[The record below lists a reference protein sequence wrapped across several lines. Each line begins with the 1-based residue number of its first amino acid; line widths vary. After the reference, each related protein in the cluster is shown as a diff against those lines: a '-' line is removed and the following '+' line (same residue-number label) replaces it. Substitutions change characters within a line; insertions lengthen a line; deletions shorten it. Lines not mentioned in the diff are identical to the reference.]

1 MQLPI
6 VSTLIDNISRDVDPR
21 GEILSIVDETV
32 RNVSIITC
40 NADTIRSNHY
50 HFEDFHY
57 MYVVEGEIDYFFCDV
72 GSEDLKYMRVTQRQ
86 TIFTPPNE
94 IHATYFP
101 LETKLIVSSK
111 NPRDQETY
119 EKDTQRVT
127 IVTHENI
134 RGLLE
139 KFGS

>member
-6 VSTLIDNISRDVDPR
+6 VSTLIDNIARDVDPR
-21 GEILSIVDETV
+21 GEIISIVDETV
-32 RNVSIITC
+32 QNVSIITC
-40 NADTIRSNHY
+40 NPDTIRSNHY

-72 GSEDLKYMRVTQRQ
+72 VSEDLKYMKVTQGQ

-101 LETKLIVSSK
+101 VTTTLIVSSK

-134 RGLLE
+134 RGLLK